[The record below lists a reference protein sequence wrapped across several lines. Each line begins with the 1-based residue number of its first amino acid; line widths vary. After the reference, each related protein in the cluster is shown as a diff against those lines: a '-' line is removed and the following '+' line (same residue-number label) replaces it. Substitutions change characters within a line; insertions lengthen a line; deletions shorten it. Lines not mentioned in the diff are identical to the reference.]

1 MKGYLLLQDGTL
13 FEGKAFGSETTN
25 IGEVVF
31 NTSMTGYQE
40 IFTDYSYHGQVLVMT
55 YPMIGNY
62 GLNYDDVESQ
72 KPIIKGL
79 VVREYCK
86 NPSNWKNEISLDEY
100 MKVNGILGIEGI
112 DTRMLVKHLRNNGTM
127 KGIITT
133 SLDNR
138 EELLVKMKETDLTT
152 YNYTEEVSTK
162 SPYIIPGKGPK
173 IALMDFGVKLNIIR
187 ILQSYDCQIT
197 VLPYNTKAED
207 ILKMKV
213 DGLFLSNGPGNPENL
228 MVAVENIK
236 KLMNKLPIFGIC
248 MGHQLIGLASGA
260 KTYKLKFGHRG
271 ANHPVKDL
279 INNRVYITSQNHGY
293 AIDESTLNTNLFTVT
308 HMNLNDGTVEGIK
321 HKYLPVFSVQY
332 HPEACPGPMDS
343 KYLFDQFINN
353 VQQYKQ
359 QAV

>member
-1 MKGYLLLQDGTL
+1 MKGYLVLEDGTV
-13 FEGKAFGSETTN
+13 FEGKAFGCLTGEV
-25 IGEVVF
+25 GEVVF

-40 IFTDYSYHGQVLVMT
+40 IFTDYSYNGQILVMT

-62 GLNYDDVESQ
+62 GINYDDNESQ
-72 KPIIKGL
+72 KPMIKGL

-86 NPSNWKNEISLDEY
+86 NPNNWKNELPLDEY
-100 MKVNGILGIEGI
+100 LEMNGIIGIEGI

-133 SLDNR
+133 SIDNIEGLLKTID
-138 EELLVKMKETDLTT
+138 EEDIISK
-152 YNYTEEVSTK
+152 NYTAEVSTK
-162 SPYIIPGKGPK
+162 GAYVIPGHGPK
-173 IALMDFGVKLNIIR
+173 IALLDFGVKLNIIR
-187 ILQSYDCQIT
+187 ILQSYGCQIT
-197 VLPYNTKAED
+197 VLPYDTKAEE
-207 ILKMKV
+207 ILKLKV

-228 MVAVENIK
+228 MGAVETIK
-236 KLMNKLPIFGIC
+236 KLMKEMPIFGIC
-248 MGHQLIGLASGA
+248 MGHQLLGLASGA

-279 INNRVYITSQNHGY
+279 NTNRVYITSQNHGY
-293 AIDESTLNTNLFTVT
+293 AVDESTINTNLFSVT
-308 HMNLNDGTVEGIK
+308 HINLNDGTVEGIK

-343 KYLFDQFINN
+343 KYLFDQFLNY
-353 VQQYKQ
+353 VMKDK